1 MATAERFF
9 ALSFLKI
16 PNKPQMRN
24 EQVGE
29 KRHSLLN
36 ILYEQQGENGM
47 KLRIIDEFWAVGKK
61 TRRVGKMLKP
71 LCAGRIEGQHGCFW
85 MLSDVRKD
93 SAHVAYHRADGTLI
107 REWDLKKGEKVLY
120 RPRSFDG
127 GHQYTL
133 KIVRFF

>member
-1 MATAERFF
+1 MSFGLWAKKRGEWEKCSNRSVQG
-9 ALSFLKI
+9 ALRGSTDVFGCC
-16 PNKPQMRN
+16 PT
-24 EQVGE
+24 
-29 KRHSLLN
+29 
-36 ILYEQQGENGM
+36 
-47 KLRIIDEFWAVGKK
+47 F
-61 TRRVGKMLKP
+61 
-71 LCAGRIEGQHGCFW
+71 GRIRHKWYAVKEQAT

>member
-1 MATAERFF
+1 MSFGLWAKKRGAWEKCSNRSVQG
-9 ALSFLKI
+9 ALRGSTD
-16 PNKPQMRN
+16 
-24 EQVGE
+24 V
-29 KRHSLLN
+29 
-36 ILYEQQGENGM
+36 
-47 KLRIIDEFWAVGKK
+47 
-61 TRRVGKMLKP
+61 
-71 LCAGRIEGQHGCFW
+71 FW

>member
-1 MATAERFF
+1 
-9 ALSFLKI
+9 
-16 PNKPQMRN
+16 
-24 EQVGE
+24 
-29 KRHSLLN
+29 
-36 ILYEQQGENGM
+36 M

-71 LCAGRIEGQHGCFW
+71 LCAGRIEGQYGCFW

>member
-1 MATAERFF
+1 
-9 ALSFLKI
+9 
-16 PNKPQMRN
+16 MRN

-93 SAHVAYHRADGTLI
+93 SAHVTYHRADGTLI

-120 RPRSFDG
+120 RPRSFGG

>member
-1 MATAERFF
+1 
-9 ALSFLKI
+9 
-16 PNKPQMRN
+16 MRN

-85 MLSDVRKD
+85 MLSDVQKD

>member
-1 MATAERFF
+1 M
-9 ALSFLKI
+9 SFLKI
-16 PNKPQMRN
+16 RNKPQMRN

-36 ILYEQQGENGM
+36 IL
-47 KLRIIDEFWAVGKK
+47 L
-61 TRRVGKMLKP
+61 
-71 LCAGRIEGQHGCFW
+71 CFW
-85 MLSDVRKD
+85 MLSDVRED

>member
-1 MATAERFF
+1 M
-9 ALSFLKI
+9 SFLKI
-16 PNKPQMRN
+16 RNKPQMRN

-47 KLRIIDEFWAVGKK
+47 KLRIIDEFWAVGQK

-85 MLSDVRKD
+85 MLSDVRKG

>member
-1 MATAERFF
+1 MN
-9 ALSFLKI
+9 FLKI
-16 PNKPQMRN
+16 RNKPQMRN

-93 SAHVAYHRADGTLI
+93 SEHVAYHRADGTLI

-133 KIVRFF
+133 KIVHFF

>member
-1 MATAERFF
+1 
-9 ALSFLKI
+9 
-16 PNKPQMRN
+16 MRN

-47 KLRIIDEFWAVGKK
+47 KLRIIDEFLGCGQKNAARGK
-61 TRRVGKMLKP
+61 KMLKP

>member
-1 MATAERFF
+1 
-9 ALSFLKI
+9 
-16 PNKPQMRN
+16 
-24 EQVGE
+24 
-29 KRHSLLN
+29 
-36 ILYEQQGENGM
+36 M

-71 LCAGRIEGQHGCFW
+71 LCAGRIE
-85 MLSDVRKD
+85 
-93 SAHVAYHRADGTLI
+93 AHVAYHRADGTLI

-133 KIVRFF
+133 EIVRFF

>member
-1 MATAERFF
+1 
-9 ALSFLKI
+9 
-16 PNKPQMRN
+16 MR
-24 EQVGE
+24 
-29 KRHSLLN
+29 
-36 ILYEQQGENGM
+36 
-47 KLRIIDEFWAVGKK
+47 LRIIDEFWAVGKK

-133 KIVRFF
+133 KIVSFF

>member
-1 MATAERFF
+1 
-9 ALSFLKI
+9 
-16 PNKPQMRN
+16 
-24 EQVGE
+24 
-29 KRHSLLN
+29 
-36 ILYEQQGENGM
+36 M

-107 REWDLKKGEKVLY
+107 REWDLKKGEKFCIGRV
-120 RPRSFDG
+120 
-127 GHQYTL
+127 
-133 KIVRFF
+133 V

>member
-1 MATAERFF
+1 
-9 ALSFLKI
+9 
-16 PNKPQMRN
+16 MRN

-71 LCAGRIEGQHGCFW
+71 LCAVRIEGQHGCFW

>member
-1 MATAERFF
+1 
-9 ALSFLKI
+9 
-16 PNKPQMRN
+16 
-24 EQVGE
+24 
-29 KRHSLLN
+29 
-36 ILYEQQGENGM
+36 M
-47 KLRIIDEFWAVGKK
+47 KLRIIDEFWAGGKK